1 MTMGHEPPRHSW
13 GAYRHDSYAT
23 DSRAVLSLALG
34 LASIVT
40 CGLTGVPAVALG
52 FSARA
57 AIARS
62 GGLVRGTGMAA
73 WGIATGIAGT
83 AVSVLGMIGF
93 VISLVLN
100 AHTRAEHNPV
110 YAPAA
115 EETTPAAASAP
126 PSIPAGPTMIGSI
139 RLVDLDPDAHATF
152 HEQLAAEYRRAESA
166 HQMLVVMT
174 NKKVCDVCD
183 EIAASLADPRM
194 QAALANVDIVRVD
207 VEDFAS
213 ELHAGGMLED
223 TLPWFYKVDTTLRPI
238 DSISA
243 GEWDANIPQNMA
255 PVLRAFVTGT
265 LRARRD
271 SAQGTSL

>member
-1 MTMGHEPPRHSW
+1 MGHEPPRHSW

-34 LASIVT
+34 LASLVT
-40 CGLTGVPAVALG
+40 CGLTGVPAVAVGL
-52 FSARA
+52 SARS

-62 GGLVRGTGMAA
+62 GGLVRGARMAA

-83 AVSVLGMIGF
+83 AVAVVGMIVF
-93 VISLVLN
+93 VTSLVIG
-100 AHTRAEHNPV
+100 ARAGASHRPLF
-110 YAPAA
+110 APAVDD
-115 EETTPAAASAP
+115 TTNASAP

-152 HEQLAAEYRRAESA
+152 HEQLAAEYHRAQSA

-174 NKKVCDVCD
+174 NKKACEVCD
-183 EIAASLADPRM
+183 EIAGSLDDARM
-194 QAALANVDIVRVD
+194 QAALTNVEIVRVD
-207 VEDFAS
+207 VVEFAS

-223 TLPWFYKVDTTLRPI
+223 TLPWFYKVDATLRPI

-271 SAQGTSL
+271 SSQGTSL

>member
-1 MTMGHEPPRHSW
+1 MGHEPPRHSW

-23 DSRAVLSLALG
+23 DSRAVLSLVLG

-52 FSARA
+52 FSARS
-57 AIARS
+57 AILRS
-62 GGLVRGTGMAA
+62 GGLVRGAGMAS

-83 AVSVLGMIGF
+83 AISVVGMF
-93 VISLVLN
+93 VFVASLVLG
-100 AHTRAEHNPV
+100 ARSDASHAPAYT
-110 YAPAA
+110 PAA
-115 EETTPAAASAP
+115 EETTAAASAP

-174 NKKVCDVCD
+174 NKKACDVCD
-183 EIAASLADPRM
+183 EIAGSLADARM

-223 TLPWFYKVDTTLRPI
+223 TLPWFYKVDPTLRPI

-271 SAQGTSL
+271 SSQGTSL

>member
-1 MTMGHEPPRHSW
+1 MI
-13 GAYRHDSYAT
+13 
-23 DSRAVLSLALG
+23 SLVLG

-52 FSARA
+52 FSARS

-62 GGLVRGTGMAA
+62 GGMIRGAGMAS

-83 AVSVLGMIGF
+83 TIAAVGMMVFVIGF
-93 VISLVLN
+93 ALS
-100 AHTRAEHNPV
+100 AHTQPSRYTVLVPSE
-110 YAPAA
+110 APAT
-115 EETTPAAASAP
+115 ESLP
-126 PSIPAGPTMIGSI
+126 PSNALQAVPAGPTMIGSI
-139 RLVDLDPDAHATF
+139 RVVDLDPDARATF
-152 HEQLAAEYRRAESA
+152 HEQLAAEYRRAESK
-166 HQMLVVMT
+166 HQLVVVMT
-174 NKKVCDVCD
+174 NKKACDVCD
-183 EIAASLADPRM
+183 EIASSLSDARM

-223 TLPWFYKVDTTLRPI
+223 TLPWFYKVDATLHPV
-238 DSISA
+238 DAISA
-243 GEWDANIPQNMA
+243 GEWDDNIPQNMA
-255 PVLRAFVTGT
+255 PVFHAFIAGT